1 MSKHE
6 KVTKRILL
14 QLLLAGIAHACVGAE
29 HGERLAER
37 CNECHGPG
45 GRSENPQVPSI
56 GGFTEFAIMDLLELY
71 ASGQRPARPAELADG
86 TETDMNE
93 IVQALTVEEIEAV
106 GIYYSQQQWQPHAQA
121 FDAALARRGAVI
133 HARKCA
139 KCHPKGGSVPEV
151 DLALT
156 AGQWREYLEA
166 EFRNFD
172 AGTRP
177 MTAKMQR
184 KYETLS
190 AADKKAVL
198 EFYVSAG
205 NF

>member
-1 MSKHE
+1 M
-6 KVTKRILL
+6 TKRTLL
-14 QLLLAGIAHACVGAE
+14 QLLLTCLAHACIGAE
-29 HGERLAER
+29 HGAQLAER

-45 GRSENPQVPSI
+45 GRSEDPQVPSI

-71 ASGQRPARPAELADG
+71 ASGQRPARPAKLADG

-93 IVQALTVEEIEAV
+93 IVQALTVDEIEVVAL
-106 GIYYSQQQWQPHAQA
+106 YYSEQQWQPHAQA
-121 FDAALARRGAVI
+121 FDVALARRGAVV

-139 KCHPKGGSVPEV
+139 KCHPKGGSVPEA
-151 DLALT
+151 DLAIT

-190 AADKKAVL
+190 ATDKQAVI

-205 NF
+205 DF